1 MRRLPTS
8 LQVKL
13 AYTSGKE
20 MVASPVLVGDCKGVE
35 MTQADNTT
43 SHKIGPASN
52 KPKKRSWPM
61 TAVGLLLLLQATG
74 LFVLGAIYF
83 ATVYLLDLWAP
94 LVALSTEELLFGVV
108 NKVIMS
114 IIFIPLSLLA
124 ILAAIGFLR
133 LWRNAW
139 MNAMLLQGLTLLI
152 ALILYFTGK
161 PFYVYI
167 LMLYGI
173 FMVLYLNYYDVQI
186 ASQPKPVIEN
196 REEIPQE
203 GEHCGDDQ

>member
-1 MRRLPTS
+1 
-8 LQVKL
+8 
-13 AYTSGKE
+13 
-20 MVASPVLVGDCKGVE
+20 
-35 MTQADNTT
+35 MTQANSTRVGPT
-43 SHKIGPASN
+43 SNRPR
-52 KPKKRSWPM
+52 KRSWSV
-61 TAVGLLLLLQATG
+61 TAVGLLLLLQAVG

-94 LVALSTEELLFGVV
+94 LSALRAEELFLGMV

-139 MNAMLLQGLTLLI
+139 TNAMLLQGLTLLI

-167 LMLYGI
+167 MMLYSI
-173 FMVLYLNYYDVQI
+173 LVVLYLNYYEVQV
-186 ASQPKPVIEN
+186 AFRSKPVIEN
-196 REEIPQE
+196 QEEAPQG
-203 GEHCGDDQ
+203 GECRGGDR